1 MATGDKGKKIFVL
14 ALIICA
20 AAISFSIDLQ
30 SFLKAYLS
38 QSAVEDRVIVVF
50 SSHPRVYTDVVKRK
64 GEQLLVQTKT
74 IEKEELIL
82 FKNFKSFLL
91 IPDKKMYVP
100 INVIDPE
107 LLVINLIKNKK
118 NEIKKVYDNCYEIKG
133 KDRYIRLY
141 IENNHFSKIEM
152 YLNGFPYKTIT
163 YTYYKEISLKDSYFE
178 IPKDYKLPEN
188 NADIFDK
195 LNNYYE
201 KWCIKLFSPL
211 VIEGFHDKKA
221 GLVIISKIPI
231 SSSFMD
237 ELKNKIPGSKPSLKI
252 WKNYYI
258 ISIGKS
264 PF

>member
-1 MATGDKGKKIFVL
+1 MVTGDKGKEIFVL

-20 AAISFSIDLQ
+20 ATISFSLDLQ

-50 SSHPRVYTDVVKRK
+50 SSSPRIYMDVVKRK
-64 GEQLLVQTKT
+64 GEELLVQTKT

-82 FKNFKSFLL
+82 FKNSKSFLL

-107 LLVINLIKNKK
+107 LLVVNLIKNKK
-118 NEIKKVYDNCYEIKG
+118 DEIKKVYDNCYEIKG
-133 KDRYIRLY
+133 KNRYIKIY
-141 IENNHFSKIEM
+141 IKDDHFSKIEM
-152 YLNGFPYKTIT
+152 YLNDFPYKTIT
-163 YTYYKEISLKDSYFE
+163 YTYYKKIPLEDSCFK

-188 NADIFDK
+188 NTDIFDK

-201 KWCIKLFSPL
+201 KWSIKLFSPL
-211 VIEGFHDKKA
+211 VIEGFRNKKV
-221 GLVIISKIPI
+221 GFVIISKTPI

-237 ELKNKIPGSKPSLKI
+237 ELKYKIKGCKPSLKI
-252 WKNYYI
+252 WRNYYI